1 MNFISRLFS
10 PFTRLLSGPARF
22 LGVSQRLLGLSLP
35 ARVALVLAVF
45 LVLCIFGY
53 CGLILYREN
62 WNGLWDR
69 TQLRYSFPVAL
80 LLIGL
85 PLAAYWT
92 TKYWIEVEP
101 TDFPDIDAAWHS
113 GLDVLAK
120 AGINLCE
127 TPLYFGIG
135 VHDATT
141 ASTLMSATG
150 WELVV
155 DGKPDGAAPLR
166 WYATRDA
173 VIVFCLDASGLSLC
187 HAPQRESA
195 IAGIG
200 KTIASGGG
208 GNIRA
213 TMVAGGMSGGGDG
226 GNADPNPRRGAGIR
240 GTMIADAPEPTPNRP
255 AVGIRGTMIAGA
267 SMSAQSSNLGSS
279 EPVTATL
286 DRVQLGEQEQRL
298 KRVCQLAKQSRQPY
312 CTINGVLAFIHWKL
326 LATTQPT
333 SLPMTLRE
341 DTLTILDE
349 TGIHAPL
356 LLVVSGMES
365 EIGFTE
371 LVRRVGEDRAQA
383 NRFGQSFNH
392 QGSPTQQQMIALA
405 TNATGAFEGWIY
417 DLFRQPDC
425 LSRTNNDKLF
435 AMLCRIR
442 SIVHPRLTD
451 VLVGYSETITP
462 ERPRSLLLG
471 GCYFAAT
478 GSGKI
483 RQAFVKS
490 VMTKMVEMQ
499 EELQW
504 TDDSWRAETRYHN
517 LVQLLLLVNGLLIV
531 FIISVFVYKIMT

>member
-1 MNFISRLFS
+1 
-10 PFTRLLSGPARF
+10 
-22 LGVSQRLLGLSLP
+22 
-35 ARVALVLAVF
+35 
-45 LVLCIFGY
+45 
-53 CGLILYREN
+53 
-62 WNGLWDR
+62 
-69 TQLRYSFPVAL
+69 
-80 LLIGL
+80 
-85 PLAAYWT
+85 
-92 TKYWIEVEP
+92 
-101 TDFPDIDAAWHS
+101 
-113 GLDVLAK
+113 
-120 AGINLCE
+120 
-127 TPLYFGIG
+127 
-135 VHDATT
+135 
-141 ASTLMSATG
+141 
-150 WELVV
+150 
-155 DGKPDGAAPLR
+155 
-166 WYATRDA
+166 
-173 VIVFCLDASGLSLC
+173 
-187 HAPQRESA
+187 
-195 IAGIG
+195 
-200 KTIASGGG
+200 
-208 GNIRA
+208 
-213 TMVAGGMSGGGDG
+213 MVAGGMSGGGDG
-226 GNADPNPRRGAGIR
+226 GNADPNSRRGAGIR
-240 GTMIADAPEPTPNRP
+240 GTMIADAPEPAPNRP

>member
-1 MNFISRLFS
+1 MSILSTFMS
-10 PFTRLLSGPARF
+10 PFVSLLSGPARF
-22 LGVSQRLLGLSLP
+22 LGVSKRLLGLSLP
-35 ARVALVLAVF
+35 ARVALVLALF
-45 LVLCIFGY
+45 LVLCILGY
-53 CGLILYREN
+53 SGLIVYREG

-69 TQLRYSFPVAL
+69 TQLRYSFPVVL

-85 PLAAYWT
+85 PMAAYWT

-101 TDFPDIDAAWHS
+101 TEFPDIDAAWHS
-113 GLDVLAK
+113 GLGALAK
-120 AGINLCE
+120 AGIDLSE

-135 VHDATT
+135 VHDANS
-141 ASTLMSATG
+141 ASTLISASG

-187 HAPQRESA
+187 HAPQRDSST
-195 IAGIG
+195 AGIA
-200 KTIASGGG
+200 KASGSGG
-208 GNIRA
+208 AANLRGTIVSGGMGEGASPAANPR
-213 TMVAGGMSGGGDG
+213 AGG
-226 GNADPNPRRGAGIR
+226 GIR
-240 GTMIADAPEPTPNRP
+240 GTMIADAPEPAPSRP

-267 SMSAQSSNLGSS
+267 SAVDLTANLASS
-279 EPVTATL
+279 EQPAATL

-298 KRVCQLAKQSRQPY
+298 RRVCQLAKQSRQPY

-333 SLPMTLRE
+333 SLPMALRE
-341 DTLTILDE
+341 DTITILE
-349 TGIHAPL
+349 EGGIHAPL

-383 NRFGQSFNH
+383 NRFGQGFNH

-417 DLFRQPDC
+417 DLFRQADC

-451 VLVGYSETITP
+451 LLVGYSETISE

-478 GSGKI
+478 GSGKV

-504 TDDSWRAETRYHN
+504 TDDSWRKEARYRSF
-517 LVQLLLLVNGLLIV
+517 VQFLIFVNGLLVV
-531 FIISVFVYKIMT
+531 FILGVLIYKIMT